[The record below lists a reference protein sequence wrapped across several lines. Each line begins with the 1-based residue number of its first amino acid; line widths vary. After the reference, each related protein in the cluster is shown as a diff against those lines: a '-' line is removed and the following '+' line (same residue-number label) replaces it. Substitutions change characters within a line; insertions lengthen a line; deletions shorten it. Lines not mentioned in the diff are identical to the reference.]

1 MDCKADKIRLWIHLE
16 GAWMF
21 QIDFMISKRLD
32 VRKVNWRGVKASGSI
47 SARIWEQVGSNH
59 ALPPLS
65 RVHTSIA
72 HHCVLNC
79 NYLVQLHI
87 HMKSWYFNLL
97 QWIDIPESVH
107 ISGADTSLA
116 RQLAKSCKLSSTRAW
131 LHCSL
136 THMHALLQE
145 GGCLHICMHAKLIY
159 AMQTTTARYRIV
171 HQYYPPALPLNIS
184 FCPHFSLEQP
194 SIYLLLVHGGITK
207 PNWRQNNRLYEF
219 ELHLFSWAEADRCQD
234 HFWCWQNHPFL
245 SPSAADCRPNFF
257 ASLTGGW
264 PSAWPVKINVIGNQ

>member
-116 RQLAKSCKLSSTRAW
+116 RQLAKSCKLKSLVALLSYAHACFAAGGGMFAYMHACQAYLRHANY
-131 LHCSL
+131 HCSL
-136 THMHALLQE
+136 QNRAPVLPSGAPFEYFLLSPFLTWTAIYLFTPGSWRYHQT
-145 GGCLHICMHAKLIY
+145 KLKTKQLIAWIWIPY
-159 AMQTTTARYRIV
+159 VLMSWSVPMPGSFLVLTKSS
-171 HQYYPPALPLNIS
+171 IS
-184 FCPHFSLEQP
+184 FAFSCWLQAELFCKPHRRVTISMTSE
-194 SIYLLLVHGGITK
+194 
-207 PNWRQNNRLYEF
+207 N
-219 ELHLFSWAEADRCQD
+219 
-234 HFWCWQNHPFL
+234 
-245 SPSAADCRPNFF
+245 
-257 ASLTGGW
+257 
-264 PSAWPVKINVIGNQ
+264 